1 MRKTPIT
8 TKKEIYSDFYK
19 DFTQNPVSLDLARK
33 TNVEAVKESIKNLIL
48 TDQGERLFQP
58 TLGTKVRALLFDNLT
73 PDLIISIRELVKDT
87 ITNYEPRAELID
99 VDVTSAIDSN
109 DVKIT
114 IIFTVINIEE
124 PIALAVTLT
133 RVR

>member
-99 VDVTSAIDSN
+99 VDVTAAIDSN

>member
-8 TKKEIYSDFYK
+8 AKREIYSDFYK

-33 TNVEAVKESIKNLIL
+33 TNVEAVKESIKNLVL

-58 TLGTKVRALLFDNLT
+58 TLGSKVRALLFENLT
-73 PDLIISIRELVKDT
+73 PDLIISIRELIKDT
-87 ITNYEPRAELID
+87 IKNYEPRADLIG
-99 VDVTSAIDSN
+99 VDVTSSIDSN
-109 DVKIT
+109 DIQIT
-114 IIFTVINIEE
+114 IVFTVINIEE
-124 PIALAVTLT
+124 PITLAITLT